1 MNALTLNP
9 GAVATPVVDR
19 PLAVPAVPALNV
31 PRRTEQRPRRRFG
44 SARAL
49 HINDGGFRPF
59 RVY

>member
-9 GAVATPVVDR
+9 GATATAVVDR
-19 PLAVPAVPALNV
+19 PLAVPALPAFNV
-31 PRRTEQRPRRRFG
+31 PRRNEQRPRRRF
-44 SARAL
+44 SSVRAL